1 MIRSSMARF
10 IRSSE
15 LNTSL
20 GLTSYVFTPD
30 FVVGEHQKPI
40 STVTYLAQGQD
51 LYVIGDAQR
60 KENPILQVTFYLKDL
75 DQRKAVRHRFLRLIE
90 SAKATDDLGNLKP
103 GINYMP
109 ENDILR
115 DSGDH
120 KTYYSDQPAWFASP
134 VPIVYKNDAIITTGF
149 SIDYVLGN
157 VVFTSAN
164 LSTDVI
170 KATYKCGIIDFNVRD
185 IQETQLVD
193 QANNLHRFNVV
204 VDLEAHYYIKTN
216 VNKYI

>member
-1 MIRSSMARF
+1 MIRSSLARF
-10 IRSSE
+10 IRNSE

-20 GLTSYVFTPD
+20 GVTSYVFDPG
-30 FVVGEHQKPI
+30 FVVGEHQKPV
-40 STVTYLAQGQD
+40 STVTYLAQGQN

-90 SAKATDDLGNLKP
+90 SAKAADELGNLKP
-103 GINYMP
+103 GINYIP
-109 ENDILR
+109 ENDMLR

-120 KTYYSDQPAWFASP
+120 KTYYSDQPAWFSSP
-134 VPIVYKNDAIITTGF
+134 APTIYKNDAIITTGLT
-149 SIDYVLGN
+149 IDYTLGT

-164 LSTDVI
+164 LATDII

-185 IQETQLVD
+185 INEAQLID

-204 VDLEAHYYIKTN
+204 IDLEAHYYIKTTA
-216 VNKYI
+216 NKYI